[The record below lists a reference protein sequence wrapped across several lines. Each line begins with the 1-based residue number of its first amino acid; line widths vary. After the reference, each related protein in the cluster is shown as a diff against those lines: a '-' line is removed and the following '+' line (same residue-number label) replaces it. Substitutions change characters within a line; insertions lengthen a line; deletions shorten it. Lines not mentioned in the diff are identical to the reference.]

1 MTDPQATISLAST
14 IAKLAHESFHMAILS
29 ESGLLNPL
37 LKLLLDLDK
46 KVKKNYAVKES
57 VCVSVCHIA
66 LNMKTLP
73 GFIDLA
79 MADIMTDLLN
89 EDDADLVRNAICSIR
104 SLSQINLCQEELM
117 SEEVTTRI
125 ASVIETYPDD
135 AILVRNSLAVLA
147 VFSYNPEAHEALSV
161 PEVLQILYKLT
172 QSEDTNSRELVATA
186 LCNLSVTGKSRKAL
200 VKSGLIGKLI
210 FVLILRNHLFL

>member
-1 MTDPQATISLAST
+1 MTILA
-14 IAKLAHESFHMAILS
+14 

-46 KVKKNYAVKES
+46 KIKKNYSVKES

-66 LNMKTLP
+66 LNLKTLP
-73 GFIDLA
+73 GFVDLA
-79 MADIMTDLLN
+79 MADILTDLLN
-89 EDDADLVRNAICSIR
+89 EDDPDLVRNAICAIR

-117 SEEVTTRI
+117 SEEVTSRI
-125 ASVIETYPDD
+125 ATVIETYNDD

-161 PEVLQILYKLT
+161 PDVIQILYKLA
-172 QSEDTNSRELVATA
+172 SSDDTNSRELVATT
-186 LCNLSVTGKSRKAL
+186 LCNLSITAKSRKPL
-200 VKSGLIGKLI
+200 IKSKIIGTYKSI
-210 FVLILRNHLFL
+210 YKQSHIYFMSYFIG